1 MVNKV
6 YIFNNQESNN
16 SEATKHIALAAMKQ
30 TAFVET
36 VKFIFDGCRGF
47 NPEIPESTID
57 DAFDYVINCEKATL
71 YTQEL
76 TKEERDKMLMHI
88 EANRK
93 VRKDWFKSYWLKVKE

>member
-1 MVNKV
+1 MNH
-6 YIFNNQESNN
+6 YLNNN
-16 SEATKHIALAAMKQ
+16 SDIAKAKVHAILSTEKLPALN
-30 TAFVET
+30 ET
-36 VKFIFDGCRGF
+36 IKFIFDGCRGF

-57 DAFDYVINCEKATL
+57 DAFDCVINCEKATL

-93 VRKDWFKSYWLKVKE
+93 ARKDWFKSYWLKVKE